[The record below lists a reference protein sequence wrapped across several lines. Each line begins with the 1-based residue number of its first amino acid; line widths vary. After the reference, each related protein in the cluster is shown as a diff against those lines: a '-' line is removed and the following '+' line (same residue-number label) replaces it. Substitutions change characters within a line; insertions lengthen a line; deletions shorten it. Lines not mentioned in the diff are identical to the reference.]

1 MPGVESELTEPQRAE
16 LEAILQTSLEFG
28 VHVQMSGGY
37 TARVRDSM
45 QRVALG
51 LGADRAETW
60 VSSGSIG
67 LVVGRDGW
75 TRTSVRTT
83 PAIGINFTELSYL
96 SRLSRSAASM
106 TIAEV
111 QAELAAIAHRER
123 RYPVPVVLA
132 MLGVSCASFAA
143 LFGADAMGI
152 LFAGLGGYLG
162 ATVRHLLVKQ
172 RFKPFIYCLFSAFV
186 AASVVLLL
194 ESFTHTDEFAVTA
207 AIIFLV
213 PGVPMLNGTADLLTS
228 NYLNGLVR
236 LTRAMI
242 ILLGAAL
249 GYTLALVLWGQA

>member
-1 MPGVESELTEPQRAE
+1 MDSEPNDPQRAE

-28 VHVQMSGGY
+28 MHVQMSGGY

-45 QRVALG
+45 HRVAIG
-51 LGADRAETW
+51 LGADRADTW

-83 PAIGINFTELSYL
+83 PAIGVNFTELSYL
-96 SRLSRSAASM
+96 SRLSRNAASM
-106 TIAEV
+106 TIEEV
-111 QAELAAIAHRER
+111 QAELDSIAHRER
-123 RYPVPVVLA
+123 RYPVPLVLV
-132 MLGVSCASFAA
+132 MLGVACASFAA
-143 LFGADAMGI
+143 LFGADAVGMV
-152 LFAGLGGYLG
+152 LAGVGGYAG
-162 ATVRHLLVKQ
+162 SGVRHLLVKR
-172 RFKPFIYCLFSAFV
+172 RFKPFIYCLFAALV
-186 AASVVLLL
+186 ASSVVFAFAR
-194 ESFTHTDEFAVTA
+194 FTTTTEYAATA

-242 ILLGAAL
+242 ILLSAAL
-249 GYTLALVLWGQA
+249 GLTLSLVIWGQA

>member
-96 SRLSRSAASM
+96 SRLSRSAAS
-106 TIAEV
+106 ARSSGWSP
-111 QAELAAIAHRER
+111 AAR
-123 RYPVPVVLA
+123 RLPP
-132 MLGVSCASFAA
+132 
-143 LFGADAMGI
+143 
-152 LFAGLGGYLG
+152 
-162 ATVRHLLVKQ
+162 
-172 RFKPFIYCLFSAFV
+172 
-186 AASVVLLL
+186 
-194 ESFTHTDEFAVTA
+194 
-207 AIIFLV
+207 
-213 PGVPMLNGTADLLTS
+213 
-228 NYLNGLVR
+228 
-236 LTRAMI
+236 LTRRQASSGSC
-242 ILLGAAL
+242 GA
-249 GYTLALVLWGQA
+249 